1 MAEDSKMEV
10 HTDNRL
16 PPSVLSGRASHSIS
30 GDKESSRIE
39 EIINGVDMAA
49 RQEDRWQQHNIELCQ
64 KIDKK
69 IKNEK
74 KSKTNNRKLK

>member
-1 MAEDSKMEV
+1 MAGEPNTDV

-16 PPSVLSGRASHSIS
+16 PPSVLSGRVSHSSS
-30 GDKESSRIE
+30 GDKESSRVE

-69 IKNEK
+69 NKNEK